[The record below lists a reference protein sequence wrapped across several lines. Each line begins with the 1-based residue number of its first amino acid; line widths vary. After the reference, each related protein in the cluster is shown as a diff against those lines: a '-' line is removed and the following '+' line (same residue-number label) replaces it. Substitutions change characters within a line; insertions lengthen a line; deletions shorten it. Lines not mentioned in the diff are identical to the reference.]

1 MGPFAKRPPALQQG
15 APARFAGKESVMSP
29 LVLSIVG
36 FTAAFTA
43 GLAAFEQIAV
53 ALLTPSASWLPQSRT
68 VQARRPQ
75 A

>member
-1 MGPFAKRPPALQQG
+1 MGPLAWRPTALQQG

-29 LVLSIVG
+29 LVLSMVG

-43 GLAAFEQIAV
+43 GLAAFEQIAL
-53 ALLTPSASWLPQSRT
+53 ALLTPSVSRMAQSSAI
-68 VQARRPQ
+68 QARRPQ